1 VYLQAKR
8 AHGTVSSARKGRK
21 VNMNQREQFPKAAK
35 RVAIVATLFA
45 LLGTVGCMTPPQ
57 AVMSP
62 VGHVARTTV
71 PPFDPAENRCAQFAC
86 EL

>member
-1 VYLQAKR
+1 
-8 AHGTVSSARKGRK
+8 
-21 VNMNQREQFPKAAK
+21 MNHRELFPKAAK

-45 LLGTVGCMTPPQ
+45 LLATVGCMTRPQ

-62 VGHVARTTV
+62 AGDVTSTTQLTI
-71 PPFDPAENRCAQFAC
+71 DPAENRCAQFSC